1 MTLEDEW
8 WDIVSK
14 ARVGQGLSE
23 IQLAH
28 KSDISLAELHALKT
42 GKPEQHAEEV
52 GAIARALKL
61 RSDQLRQIARQQW
74 LPLPTPPL
82 MQVETIRG
90 DIGGYEVKGYIVH
103 NGGEA
108 VLIDTG
114 YNASAMLTF
123 LERRRLKLVGICLT
137 HGHVDH
143 AGGIDQILTK
153 WPVPVYL
160 GTGDEPLLEW
170 SPPRDVLVTPADGR
184 TIRVGDLVIECLTTP
199 GHTPGGICYK
209 LTHRGQPICFVGDTL
224 FAGSIGRSNPAT
236 LYDTHLESVRRRV
249 LTLTT
254 ETVLFP
260 GHGPATTVREERA
273 QNPFAGGT

>member
-8 WDIVSK
+8 WDIVGK
-14 ARVGQGLSE
+14 ARVGQGLSDV
-23 IQLAH
+23 QLAH
-28 KSDISLAELHALKT
+28 QSDISLAELHALKN
-42 GKPEQHAEEV
+42 GKPQQHVEEV

-61 RSDQLRQIARQQW
+61 RPDQLRQIALRQWQ
-74 LPLPTPPL
+74 PLPTPP
-82 MQVETIRG
+82 MRQVETIRG

-103 NGGEA
+103 SGGEA

-114 YNASAMLTF
+114 YNAPAMSAF
-123 LERRRLKLVGICLT
+123 LERRRLKLIGICLT

-143 AGGIDQILTK
+143 AGGIDQILAK

-170 SPPRDVLVTPADGR
+170 SPPRELLVTPADGR
-184 TIRVGDLVIECLTTP
+184 TIRVGELTIECLTTP

-209 LTHRGQPICFVGDTL
+209 LTHHGQPICFVGDTL

-236 LYDTHLESVRRRV
+236 LYDTHLESVRGRV
-249 LTLTT
+249 LTLAT

-260 GHGPATTVREERA
+260 GHGPATTVREECA
-273 QNPFAGGT
+273 QNPFAGGA